1 MTLLTIAEVLAGELL
16 VTPAGLV
23 DRTTAVGDDLVVWL
37 VPRDHALPLEHDLAG
52 RR

>member
-23 DRTTAVGDDLVVWL
+23 DRTTAVGDEIFVWQL
-37 VPRDHALPLEHDLAG
+37 ARDHTLPLEHDLAG